1 MKRARTKSAEEE
13 GCFDLVER
21 AVHLLR
27 QARFSTLVIFYMGA
41 IPFVMGLLFFL
52 ADMSASPF
60 AATRCAGGAFGLTL
74 LYVWMRVWQ
83 SIFCGLLYN
92 QIAQREPDSLSVMKM
107 IRRVYFQLTRSAWGL
122 IALPL
127 SALVMLPF
135 GWVYAYFQNLCI
147 VDPSST
153 SMSKAV
159 GKARALSKP
168 WPKQNHYVIAIL
180 YGFGYL
186 VFFNITSVLVQLPM
200 LLKSLGGVESE
211 FTLSYHW
218 IGNSTFI
225 AVVCGL
231 TYLVVE
237 PFIKSAYVL
246 RFHASESITTGE
258 DLLADLKRIP
268 PRRRA
273 AGVVRM
279 GLFFLL
285 AFGAFST
292 SAQDSASTTIDVQE
306 LDSTVDRV
314 MQEREFTWRMPQEYA
329 PEVDGEKGFFGRF
342 FDSVA
347 QWVESVLEA
356 IGEAL
361 ERFFEWLGDRFSTQE
376 SREKKTSS
384 GLDPSFFKGLSIFVI
399 VILVVVLLII
409 LVKAFLVRRQPPPKL
424 EEVKVRSV
432 TVDLEDEN
440 VIATLLAEDEWIAL
454 ARDLAAQGD
463 LRKATRAW
471 FLAGLAYLSRMD
483 SLTILHSKSN
493 LDYQKELIRRARRN
507 PEVIPVFSDNIS
519 RFERAWYGLHAST
532 VADLQQLELNLERMR
547 HGFEA

>member
-1 MKRARTKSAEEE
+1 MKRARTKTAEEE

-27 QARFSTLVIFYMGA
+27 QAPLSTLSVFYVGA

-60 AATRCAGGAFGLTL
+60 AATRCAGGAFGLAL

-83 SIFCGLLYN
+83 SVFCGLLYN
-92 QIAQREPDSLSVMKM
+92 QAAQRESDPLSVSKM
-107 IRRVYFQLTRSAWGL
+107 FRRAYFQLTRSAWGL
-122 IALPL
+122 FVLPL
-127 SALVMLPF
+127 AALVMIPF

-147 VDPSST
+147 VDPT
-153 SMSKAV
+153 SASMAESV
-159 GKARALSKP
+159 DKARALSKP

-186 VFFNITSVLVQLPM
+186 VFFNIISVLVQAPM
-200 LLKSLGGVESE
+200 LLKSLGGIESE

-273 AGVVRM
+273 AGVVRI

-285 AFGAFST
+285 AFGALST
-292 SAQDSASTTIDVQE
+292 HADDPAPHTIDIQE
-306 LDSTVDRV
+306 LDVTVDRV
-314 MQEREFTWRMPQEYA
+314 MQEREFTWRMPKEYA
-329 PEVDGEKGFFGRF
+329 PEADGEKGFFATF
-342 FDSVA
+342 IESVA
-347 QWVESVLEA
+347 NGLKSFLRGV
-356 IGEAL
+356 GEML
-361 ERFFEWLGDRFSTQE
+361 ERFFEWLGDRFSEQD
-376 SREKKTSS
+376 SRENKSS
-384 GLDPSFFKGLSIFVI
+384 GLDPSFFKGLSVFAL
-399 VILVVVLLII
+399 VILSVVLLIF

-424 EEVKVRSV
+424 EEAKAFSVK
-432 TVDLEDEN
+432 VDLEDEN
-440 VIATLLAEDEWIAL
+440 VIATLLAEDEWVAL
-454 ARDLAAQGD
+454 ARELAAQGD

-483 SLTILHSKSN
+483 MLSILQSKSN
-493 LDYQKELIRRARRN
+493 LDYQDELTRRARRN
-507 PEVIPVFSDNIS
+507 PEVIPVFSDNIA
-519 RFERAWYGLHAST
+519 RFERAWYGLHSAT
-532 VADLQQLELNLERMR
+532 VSELQQLELNLERMR